1 MAAIRNGNTNGN
13 GPLPAIPAVSSLIDE
28 DDIFPSATAK
38 RSTLELRNA
47 LLDVLADFEDAPS
60 DAPIPAAAAQSSPPP
75 LQTSTSNPPQQ
86 SAPESIPPV
95 LQKPQKPNLPPLK
108 TINHIVS
115 PVRTTDSINPFYGGA
130 PTASTATVDSA
141 APLPTS
147 DTVLDDTDYL
157 WTAPDANGI
166 PAPAVEVKAPPSW
179 KTEAD
184 EWEEDE
190 EYRRLKETAPNAVP
204 GTPVERY
211 PNRRETDYN
220 IFFKVGKKKEEPESA
235 RIDEISVTSPV
246 SPATTVTLPPRK
258 ASMQG
263 PPVTLNPRT
272 SSMFPRS
279 PNRLTNTTPIFTNNS
294 NNITANSPPS
304 YPAPRAPPS
313 PASIVPAVPAKQ
325 SNVPIPTRHM
335 SLLYDRPKA
344 PPKTEPPPMPAL
356 GRSGLGRSIEE
367 EEDEEVNMV
376 VPGASKAQ
384 QYLETSPQRS
394 QAPRLPAIPTTP
406 SLHARLKS
414 ADKRFLASVIGDGAG
429 KRNTFITKQSASY
442 TFPLA
447 SLLRSNLP
455 LAYFLA
461 MLLTTRTSE
470 LLFFILD
477 VHQFELKDF
486 TPSSDPTLEKTA
498 RSIFKTY
505 IAKDSAL
512 FEINVSDR
520 ARRNAFE
527 NIVLLQQLFAA
538 AETNDPDLRDV
549 DLYELDRRFV
559 FSAPI
564 AEALQLLDASYSAYL
579 TSDFHAQMQ
588 EAIAAEEP
596 DEHIRA
602 CFVKVLDMYY
612 TRGTKPGGGGFAPMR
627 ERVRGFLKSR
637 FGIDLMFGS
646 QHVLDLLVSSHAN
659 QRDSSMAMR

>member
-1 MAAIRNGNTNGN
+1 MTTNAIAVQNANALEN
-13 GPLPAIPAVSSLIDE
+13 AIPAVSALIEE
-28 DDIFPSATAK
+28 DDIFASATAK
-38 RSTLELRNA
+38 RSTLELRTA
-47 LLDVLADFEDAPS
+47 LLDVLADFEDSPA
-60 DAPIPAAAAQSSPPP
+60 DAPIATAAQGSPPP
-75 LQTSTSNPPQQ
+75 LQTRTFNPLQQ
-86 SAPESIPPV
+86 VVPESAPPV
-95 LQKPQKPNLPPLK
+95 PQKPQKPNLPPLK
-108 TINHIVS
+108 TVNHIVS
-115 PVRTTDSINPFYGGA
+115 PVRTTDSVNPFYGGA
-130 PTASTATVDSA
+130 PTASTVTVDSA

-190 EYRRLKETAPNAVP
+190 EYRRLKETGPNAGP

-211 PNRRETDYN
+211 PTRRETDYN
-220 IFFKVGKKKEEPESA
+220 IFFKVGRKKEEPENE
-235 RIDEISVTSPV
+235 RNGEISVTSPV
-246 SPATTVTLPPRK
+246 SPVAPAVNLPPRK
-258 ASMQG
+258 TSIQG
-263 PPVTLNPRT
+263 PLVTLNPRT

-294 NNITANSPPS
+294 NNAANSPPS
-304 YPAPRAPPS
+304 YPAPRTPPS
-313 PASIVPAVPAKQ
+313 PASIAPAVPAKQ

-356 GRSGLGRSIEE
+356 GRSGLGRTIE

-406 SLHARLKS
+406 SLHSRLKS

-477 VHQFELKDF
+477 VHQFELRDF
-486 TPSSDPTLEKTA
+486 NPSSDPTLEKTA

-527 NIVLLQQLFAA
+527 NIVLLHQLFAA
-538 AETNDPDLRDV
+538 SETNDPDLRDV

-564 AEALQLLDASYSAYL
+564 AEALLLLDASYSAYL

-637 FGIDLMFGS
+637 FGIDLMFGP